1 MSVLGFDVGGE
12 WVGPGA
18 QDVGGFLVQGVV
30 GGVFSGCGV
39 FFARRLFP
47 FRLGG

>member
-18 QDVGGFLVQGVV
+18 QDVGGFLPESLSAVQL
-30 GGVFSGCGV
+30 SS
-39 FFARRLFP
+39 R
-47 FRLGG
+47 